1 MRSETKR
8 EMLRHFLA
16 ALAYRTQKALRGAPE
31 DFPGFVAGNEVRT
44 PHELICHMLSVLG
57 YARTFFIGGSYP
69 HPVPGNFDTD
79 VQAFHEMLEDL
90 SQRLAAGEE
99 HENITEEQLLQGP
112 FADAM
117 THAGQLALL
126 RRLHHEPVAPE
137 NFIFAEISPSNLTPN
152 QSEPAR
158 PDAEWP
164 ERPTH
169 DLAKQRPDQSDSPT
183 GKHDPNDIDF

>member
-1 MRSETKR
+1 
-8 EMLRHFLA
+8 
-16 ALAYRTQKALRGAPE
+16 
-31 DFPGFVAGNEVRT
+31 
-44 PHELICHMLSVLG
+44 
-57 YARTFFIGGSYP
+57 
-69 HPVPGNFDTD
+69 
-79 VQAFHEMLEDL
+79 MLEDL
-90 SQRLAAGEE
+90 SHRLAAGEE

-169 DLAKQRPDQSDSPT
+169 ALAKQRPDQSNSPT
-183 GKHDPNDIDF
+183 GKHDPKDIDF